1 MMIMTTIVS
10 CIWPFLVN
18 SMEHRTHFSC
28 TAIHF
33 LMWYNERERE
43 WANVRL
49 TLLPYTTCHMI
60 LYGHGWCSVRRIKG
74 PYEKRKKSIERWINE
89 NGTERNGR
97 AETQA
102 LECARTPLVSAHF
115 SFAACN
121 SNGNFHLSGYHAFCP
136 HFYSC
141 CLSFTLSLSK
151 KASSNSFA
159 ISSYTVYSTF
169 KASTESTSRY
179 ESFYFFLF
187 LLFLLVFRNDRCTLK
202 GTRVQQRQD
211 ALVLTLTTTTIACC

>member
-49 TLLPYTTCHMI
+49 TLRPHTTCHMI

-97 AETQA
+97 AETQV

-151 KASSNSFA
+151 KLHPIPLQSPVTQFIRHLKLLQNPLQDMSHSISFFFCCF
-159 ISSYTVYSTF
+159 SWYS
-169 KASTESTSRY
+169 EMI
-179 ESFYFFLF
+179 
-187 LLFLLVFRNDRCTLK
+187 
-202 GTRVQQRQD
+202 D
-211 ALVLTLTTTTIACC
+211 ALWKELEFNSGKMLWFWLWQQQQ